1 MNKNYILSLLSLF
14 LFGIGN
20 AQSYKKPLVSAIK
33 ETDLRK
39 DMYELAADQ
48 FWGVKLEHWMN

>member
-1 MNKNYILSLLSLF
+1 MNKNYIFSLLSLF
-14 LFGIGN
+14 LFSIGN

-39 DMYELAADQ
+39 DMYEL
-48 FWGVKLEHWMN
+48 GSRSVLGP